1 MIYQL
6 IYHSHFMPVGAGP
19 SSTIRS
25 ILRASEANNFR
36 DGITGFLIFDKSSF
50 VQILEGDQAAVLE
63 TYERIG
69 DDPRHAHLTVLATRR
84 VAARDFEGWAMG
96 GHIASDVTRDI
107 YARHGIAGGLYPAAL
122 GTTLG
127 APQVVALAQDLQA
140 FEAQRQSTRV
150 VSAA

>member
-84 VAARDFEGWAMG
+84 VVARDFEGWAMG